1 MGIIANN
8 AVLFPPESN
17 KATQFIR
24 LCNTRN
30 TPIVFLQNSAV
41 VPLSRGGVADE
52 ETVTGFMVGKK
63 YEEVSS
69 RFGRRYERKLM
80 GSQAGIIKAGS
91 LFINAVSNSH
101 VPHLTIM
108 CGSSFGAGNYAMV
121 RPPCFVRKGRG

>member
-80 GSQAGIIKAGS
+80 GSSKPV
-91 LFINAVSNSH
+91 L
-101 VPHLTIM
+101 
-108 CGSSFGAGNYAMV
+108 SSSTPFPT
-121 RPPCFVRKGRG
+121 RTSRT